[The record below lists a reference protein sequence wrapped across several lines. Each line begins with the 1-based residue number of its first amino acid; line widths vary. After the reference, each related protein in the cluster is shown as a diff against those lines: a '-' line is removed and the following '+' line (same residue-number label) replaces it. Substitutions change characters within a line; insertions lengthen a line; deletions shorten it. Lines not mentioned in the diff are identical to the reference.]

1 VGCICILQYILHV
14 QKEHLTAVHTSQ
26 LNAYREA
33 AVAALESW
41 ARTVRLP
48 EINRTLHDSLSAYQK
63 SCRAVTA
70 ATRPLWRESTSSS
83 SSSSSSSNSNPTSVM
98 ESALSVIDARAAEL
112 YAQNST
118 AAAATSKQI
127 EPSVLENFDN
137 EEGEVEEGVV
147 RDDNATM
154 ETLEE
159 GEEDEDAEEGEEIEA
174 VEVSPALQ
182 AEAANKASATSSSTT
197 GTPNKQQRGNQAIK
211 KKIVTKTKI
220 ATTGKPLPGQKKPG
234 GSLSGSTTP
243 PLAASSGNS
252 TGTTTANTN
261 RVSRRGGRGG
271 GSARGGGRGGGGGAA
286 K

>member
-1 VGCICILQYILHV
+1 MISFDILACGTCA
-14 QKEHLTAVHTSQ
+14 QKEHLAAVHTSQ
-26 LNAYREA
+26 LAAYREA

-70 ATRPLWRESTSSS
+70 ATRPLWRESTSTSS
-83 SSSSSSSNSNPTSVM
+83 GGSNNNPTSVM
-98 ESALSVIDARAAEL
+98 ASALAVIDARAAEL
-112 YAQNST
+112 YSQYSS
-118 AAAATSKQI
+118 AAAAPSKQM
-127 EPSVLENFDN
+127 EPSILDSGN

-147 RDDNATM
+147 RDDNAAM

-159 GEEDEDAEEGEEIEA
+159 GEEDEDVEEGEEVEV
-174 VEVSPALQ
+174 VEVSPALP
-182 AEAANKASATSSSTT
+182 ADTANKASATGSSTT

-220 ATTGKPLPGQKKPG
+220 AATGKTLPGQKKPG
-234 GSLSGSTTP
+234 GSTSGSTTP
-243 PLAASSGNS
+243 PLASSGNS
-252 TGTTTANTN
+252 TGTASLTHGN
-261 RVSRRGGRGG
+261 RVPRRGGRGGG
-271 GSARGGGRGGGGGAA
+271 GSARGGGRGGGGAA